1 MKQTIGAVI
10 VHQDY
15 FLQQPGGRLVDDAAD
30 GPLDDGQSFVQVDH
44 HHAEGGEVFWVP
56 FLCTSE
62 TNLMQLLFFY
72 CIKVFQL
79 KMKSLKQRF
88 NIVVKDEQIE

>member
-15 FLQQPGGRLVDDAAD
+15 FLQQPGGRLVDEAAD
-30 GPLDDGQSFVQVDH
+30 GPLDDGQSFVQVDD
-44 HHAEGGEVFWVP
+44 HHAEGGEVLRVP

-62 TNLMQLLFFY
+62 TNQMGLIHLYFLFF
-72 CIKVFQL
+72 I
-79 KMKSLKQRF
+79 
-88 NIVVKDEQIE
+88 ID